1 MPTILVT
8 GGAGFLGSNLV
19 GLLLAKPE
27 NTVIVMDSL
36 WTGSMD
42 SIKGVKDNARFK
54 FIRHD
59 VSQPFPDTIG
69 SVDRI
74 YHLAC
79 PASPTRF
86 PEAPLGILNT
96 CFLGTTNVLELGKK
110 TGARVLLASTSEIY
124 GDPLVCPQPETYHGN
139 TNPFG
144 PRSCYDEGKR
154 VAEALAY
161 GYRKQSNVDIRIA
174 RIFNAYGPGL
184 RPNDGRVVPNF
195 VMAAL
200 NGEPIVITGD
210 GTASRCFQYAT
221 DCVTGLMALMESN
234 YLKPVNIGRVDET
247 TVGELAKTISDIV
260 AKKTG
265 KPAVGVVLTDKRED
279 DPFRRVPDVTVA
291 TRELGWT
298 AEVDLVKGLET
309 TVDWFIAEAAA

>member
-1 MPTILVT
+1 M
-8 GGAGFLGSNLV
+8 
-19 GLLLAKPE
+19 
-27 NTVIVMDSL
+27 
-36 WTGSMD
+36 
-42 SIKGVKDNARFK
+42 
-54 FIRHD
+54 
-59 VSQPFPDTIG
+59 
-69 SVDRI
+69 
-74 YHLAC
+74 
-79 PASPTRF
+79 
-86 PEAPLGILNT
+86 
-96 CFLGTTNVLELGKK
+96 
-110 TGARVLLASTSEIY
+110 
-124 GDPLVCPQPETYHGN
+124 
-139 TNPFG
+139 
-144 PRSCYDEGKR
+144 
-154 VAEALAY
+154 AEALAY